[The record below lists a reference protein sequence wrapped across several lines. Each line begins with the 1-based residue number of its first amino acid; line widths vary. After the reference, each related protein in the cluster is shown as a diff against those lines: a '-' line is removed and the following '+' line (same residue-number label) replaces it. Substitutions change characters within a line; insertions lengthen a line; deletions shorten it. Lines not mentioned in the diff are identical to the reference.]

1 MSLSAWEQQILDSM
15 KDRLADSDPQLVAL
29 LTTYAQ
35 LASGEEMPA
44 REKIRASSG
53 WAIRRSQRNT
63 RRSGRDKVRRYAR
76 RVYQRLGLRRVLLPG
91 LSVTVALIA
100 VVLALATSAIKAMLG
115 HREEGASVTTDVARG
130 EHERYAGRAAPD
142 RAGPPGQEL
151 PSAGTGQLNQIAASA
166 THPPIR
172 HLPWSRAARVFTATR
187 IRPSTSRD
195 SSESALRA
203 NWSSAGGE
211 PCRQQERP
219 DGRSPRRAHP

>member
-1 MSLSAWEQQILDSM
+1 MMSLSAWEQQILDSM

-142 RAGPPGQEL
+142 RAGPPGAAQRRDG
-151 PSAGTGQLNQIAASA
+151 SAQPDRRQRDAPPNSPPAMVASGKGFYRY
-166 THPPIR
+166 PN
-172 HLPWSRAARVFTATR
+172 TAFDQPGF
-187 IRPSTSRD
+187 I
-195 SSESALRA
+195 
-203 NWSSAGGE
+203 
-211 PCRQQERP
+211 
-219 DGRSPRRAHP
+219 